1 MNQNIIKKVKEIKRK
16 LLEGFSELDR
26 IKPAE
31 VGDQVENVICL
42 SKGIISEL
50 IVQNSVLDA
59 YLVQERLNVDSIVRK
74 RGEVGVVDSLSM
86 KE

>member
-16 LLEGFSELDR
+16 LLEGLSELDR

-50 IVQNSVLDA
+50 IVQNSILDA